1 MNAYQ
6 SLKQKHQQ
14 EISVF
19 PMVFAFG
26 QKQFESAMKKLGLKP
41 TDTDKVCSLYGAGDI
56 MRKADV
62 PDYIK
67 LIKRQHK
74 ELKDAINADKIG
86 DGFIYDM
93 FSTELAN
100 HEYCI
105 TCDLSD
111 TLSVLNLTVEEVN
124 ADPRLLHGLCKATK
138 EQTI

>member
-26 QKQFESAMKKLGLKP
+26 QKQFESAMEKLELKP

-74 ELKDAINADKIG
+74 ELKDAINADKTG